1 MPKELKNPRHSAN
14 LSKFGHDMSKIIKFS
29 SNVGQLIPVYYDH
42 LLPGDK
48 VKFNTE
54 MFTQMTDVVSPAM
67 LHLEEQIDWFFVPY
81 KLLYQFANDNMFS
94 IDDSATAY
102 RPTLGDPSVFPMIK
116 GLRLFR
122 LDDLGGDL
130 TIGEVFDSEQSNT
143 LLDAFGDPS
152 LSQYS
157 ENYDMFGVPKL
168 YNAVRLLQHLGFGEE
183 FMVKPDD
190 VVQGEEFYYNIYHL
204 LAYQK
209 IFYDHY
215 RNTDRTRNNVLAYNV
230 DDLSGQ
236 VVEIAQGSRID
247 DILALHYVQWKK
259 DFFTS
264 THVAPLIDVGSVG
277 MASTDGE
284 RLTKV
289 ENWLSLGTPQNT
301 NGNGE
306 PNLSIGSSSAGTSPT
321 STALLRSMFAVEKL
335 MEITRQAAKHY
346 DAQVLAHLGFK
357 VPEGIAN
364 EVYRLGS
371 DRSIINFKEVVALA
385 DGTAGDSTTV
395 LGQKGG
401 KGQGYNAN
409 NDKSFVA
416 PCHGIIMAV
425 YHAEPDADYDCR
437 MLDNFNT
444 LDSRAKFFHPEF
456 DRMGQEPL
464 FRYQAV
470 GTLQNY
476 EYANSRL
483 GWNWRYLYYKLK
495 FNQAFGNFVYNVPYT
510 NWTVF
515 RDMQPFFD
523 ALDTFSGDGLPES
536 FFYVSPFSI
545 DNIMLLHARPN
556 YTSDV
561 VTYQKTENGKTRFN
575 LSCVYARDNMEHW
588 FRFNVFKSS
597 IISNYSLPS
606 L

>member
-1 MPKELKNPRHSAN
+1 MPKELKNPRHSAH

-29 SNVGQLIPVYYDH
+29 SCVGQLIPVFYDH

-48 VKFNTE
+48 VKFNTD

-67 LHLEEQIDWFFVPY
+67 LHLEEQVDWFFVPY

-116 GLRLFR
+116 GLSLFTP
-122 LDDLGGDL
+122 DELGGDR
-130 TIGEVFDSEQSNT
+130 TIGEVLEYFTGQN
-143 LLDAFGDPS
+143 LVQAFGIP
-152 LSQYS
+152 
-157 ENYDMFGVPKL
+157 EGPTAHNYDMFGVPKL
-168 YNAVRLLQHLGFGEE
+168 FNQIRLFQHLGFGEE
-183 FMVKPDD
+183 FMLRKED
-190 VVQGEEFYYNIYHL
+190 VVEGEDFYYNIFHL

-230 DDLSGQ
+230 DDLSGE
-236 VVEIAQGSRID
+236 VDVLPQGNRID
-247 DILALHYVQWKK
+247 DITELHYVQWKK

-289 ENWLSLGTPQNT
+289 ENWLSLGVPQNT
-301 NGNGE
+301 NGASLE
-306 PNLSIGSSSAGTSPT
+306 NLSIGSSSAGTSPT

-371 DRSIINFKEVVALA
+371 DRSVINFKEVVAMA
-385 DGTAGDSTTV
+385 DGTAGDSTSV

-401 KGQGYNAN
+401 KGQGFNSN

-416 PCHGIIMAV
+416 PCHGILMAV
-425 YHAEPDADYDCR
+425 YHAKPDADYDCR

-444 LDSRAKFFHPEF
+444 FDSRAKFFHPEF

-470 GTLQNY
+470 GTLHNY
-476 EYANSRL
+476 ELANSRL
-483 GWNWRYLYYKLK
+483 GWNWRYLCYKLK
-495 FNQAFGNFVYNVPYT
+495 FNQAFGNFVYNIPYT

-515 RDMQPFFD
+515 RDMKPFFD
-523 ALDTFSGDGLPES
+523 ALDIFEGDGLPES

-545 DNIMLLHARPN
+545 DNIMLLHSRPN

-561 VTYQKTENGKTRFN
+561 LTFKDMNNDRFD